1 MYNKSKKYSIIMY
14 RNDVSNKINE
24 YKKENKK
31 MEEIKKEENK
41 IKISE
46 DDIQKFIRENDKR
59 KETVLI
65 NYKDIIIR
73 LLDTGISKKK
83 IYEFIYEKDNS
94 IGKQIN
100 FYKYIERNIENK
112 SKIKK
117 ISEIH
122 QNKALETTETEKTTQ
137 TIIEDRKTTTTT
149 PIINKTA
156 TQILSQDYDLLSNAE

>member
-1 MYNKSKKYSIIMY
+1 MSENE
-14 RNDVSNKINE
+14 NKI
-24 YKKENKK
+24 KMSEN
-31 MEEIKKEENK
+31 ENK

-117 ISEIH
+117 ISENH
-122 QNKALETTETEKTTQ
+122 QNKALETQETEKTTQ
-137 TIIEDRKTTTTT
+137 TIIEDRKTTTST